1 MSTDQTTP
9 PSAGT
14 VLPGSVLPGS
24 VLPGSALPGSVL
36 PGSVLPGSAGS
47 AADVDPGDELAAD
60 LDGDLAADLD
70 SARAGDLDLDTAT
83 GSDAQNPGA
92 APASSPLATDS
103 ARRPVGSSWRAEAAG
118 DLDAMSFPGARR
130 IAGWLFWV
138 VFPLLCIATLQTS
151 VTSTVHHLGSKP
163 VGIRGTFVVQPRSC
177 SQGFCSFGGLFSSDD
192 GTIKNLPLLG
202 DPRWR
207 TAEVRKVTYDPR
219 SVEVSALPAHWNPTP
234 TVMAVIGALGYLGT
248 IGYFLRQRRRSNQ
261 QRGPTG
267 AEPDPV
273 PTG

>member
-9 PSAGT
+9 PPAGST
-14 VLPGSVLPGS
+14 
-24 VLPGSALPGSVL
+24 LPGSVL

-47 AADVDPGDELAAD
+47 AAD
-60 LDGDLAADLD
+60 LD
-70 SARAGDLDLDTAT
+70 SAAELASGPDRNRAGDLNTGLDGEREADRDPDRAA
-83 GSDAQNPGA
+83 GPDGHLPAA
-92 APASSPLATDS
+92 APDQPPAADP
-103 ARRPVGSSWRAEAAG
+103 ARRPVGSSWQAEASG
-118 DLDAMSFPGARR
+118 DLVAMSFPGARR
-130 IAGWLFWV
+130 IAGWLFWL

-151 VTSTVHHLGSKP
+151 VTSMVHHLGNKP
-163 VGIRGTFVVQPRSC
+163 VGIRGSFVVQPRSC

-207 TAEVRKVTYDPR
+207 TAEVHKVTYDPR
-219 SVEVSALPAHWNPTP
+219 SVEVSALPGHWNPTP
-234 TVMAVIGALGYLGT
+234 TVMAIIGALAYLGT
-248 IGYFLRQRRRSNQ
+248 IGYFLRQRRRSGQ
-261 QRGPTG
+261 HRRSAA